1 MGKGEPDLTY
11 RPSSLL
17 VFDGI
22 KRAHVVALGPRRDRF
37 FALLAPDVGLRK
49 IVRWTLSLGVDRR
62 NVSSF
67 FFFLNNAMKV
77 RMLAADD
84 DSTSMISF
92 IV

>member
-1 MGKGEPDLTY
+1 M
-11 RPSSLL
+11 
-17 VFDGI
+17 
-22 KRAHVVALGPRRDRF
+22 
-37 FALLAPDVGLRK
+37 
-49 IVRWTLSLGVDRR
+49 RWTLSLGVDRR